1 MIELCRHTFLHI
13 MPAAISCVAEKN
25 SARLLHLSRNE
36 IRNRALLSIQCVE
49 KKETITLLNL
59 AEPLSWLSQTTRPS
73 QFQVIRAILQDN
85 C

>member
-36 IRNRALLSIQCVE
+36 IRNRVLLSIQCVE

-59 AEPLSWLSQTTRPS
+59 AEPLVLARVGSVKRRGRLSFR
-73 QFQVIRAILQDN
+73 
-85 C
+85 

>member
-1 MIELCRHTFLHI
+1 MIELCRYTFLHI

-59 AEPLSWLSQTTRPS
+59 AEPLVLARVGSVKRRGRLSFR
-73 QFQVIRAILQDN
+73 
-85 C
+85 